1 MKNYHLYI
9 LYDYKYKPFYIGIT
23 KNIKLRIRE
32 HELCDR
38 SNLAKDYRV
47 RRCIKK
53 RGKLIYIVKSNLTKL
68 EAIKLEKQLIN
79 KYSKLVNKQHGRI
92 KNGRRIINKRGKKK
106 RCPNCGLYFWR
117 LNQHKCKGE
126 INGED

>member
-1 MKNYHLYI
+1 MKKYYLYI
-9 LYDYKYKPFYIGIT
+9 LYDYKDKPFYVGIT

-47 RRCIKK
+47 RRCIKE
-53 RGKLIYIVKSNLTKL
+53 RGELVYTLRNNLTRL
-68 EAIKLEKQLIN
+68 EAIKLETEIIKKFQIQ
-79 KYSKLVNKQHGRI
+79 YKLVNKQHGRY
-92 KNGRRIINKRGKKK
+92 KNNKKIINKRGKKK
-106 RCPNCGLYFWR
+106 KCLTCGLYFWR

-126 INGED
+126 N

>member
-1 MKNYHLYI
+1 MRNYILYV
-9 LYDYKYKPFYIGIT
+9 LYDYKNKPFYVGIT

-47 RRCIKK
+47 RRCIKEH
-53 RGKLIYIVKSNLTKL
+53 GKLIYKVQRYLTKL
-68 EAIKLEKQLIN
+68 EAMKLERNFIKRN
-79 KYSKLVNKQHGRI
+79 PKLVNKQHGRY
-92 KNGRRIINKRGKKK
+92 KNGQRLINKRGKKK

-117 LNQHKCKGE
+117 LKQHKCKGE
-126 INGED
+126 INGKD